1 MTGLDKKLLFGLGQG
16 RNIEVFDIDIEEGKV
31 AKSKVV
37 GVGGGGNNAVNRM
50 IEAGVRCVDF
60 ISVNTDAQVLKLSKA
75 DVTLQIGEKLTRG
88 LGAGANPE
96 IGEKAAQESSD
107 EIEAM
112 LKGADMVF
120 ITAGMGGGTG
130 TGAAGVIAGI
140 AKKMGILTVAI
151 VTKPFSFEGR
161 PRMAKAEAG
170 IKVLRENVDAIMTI
184 PNDNLLNIIQKD
196 TTIEATFLMAD
207 DILRQGVQGISDM
220 IVGSGYIN
228 ADFADVKKTMQ
239 NSGVAHMG
247 VGVATGENKAAEAV
261 KGAIES
267 PLLETS
273 INGAR
278 NVLVNITGGKKL
290 SMFEANQVMQIA
302 NELVDTDADIIFGV
316 VIDESLEDEI
326 RVTVVATGFDAAMPS
341 AKIFSEISGKD
352 EKPSATK
359 SDSGDTFNPDVNFD
373 IDNVDI
379 PPFLKN
385 RQF

>member
-1 MTGLDKKLLFGLGQG
+1 MTGLDKKLLFRLGQG
-16 RNIEVFDIDIEEGKV
+16 RNIEVFDIDIEVGKV
-31 AKSKVV
+31 ANIKVV

-50 IEAGVRCVDF
+50 IESGVRCVDF

>member
-1 MTGLDKKLLFGLGQG
+1 
-16 RNIEVFDIDIEEGKV
+16 
-31 AKSKVV
+31 
-37 GVGGGGNNAVNRM
+37 
-50 IEAGVRCVDF
+50 
-60 ISVNTDAQVLKLSKA
+60 
-75 DVTLQIGEKLTRG
+75 
-88 LGAGANPE
+88 
-96 IGEKAAQESSD
+96 
-107 EIEAM
+107 
-112 LKGADMVF
+112 
-120 ITAGMGGGTG
+120 
-130 TGAAGVIAGI
+130 
-140 AKKMGILTVAI
+140 
-151 VTKPFSFEGR
+151 
-161 PRMAKAEAG
+161 
-170 IKVLRENVDAIMTI
+170 
-184 PNDNLLNIIQKD
+184 
-196 TTIEATFLMAD
+196 
-207 DILRQGVQGISDM
+207 
-220 IVGSGYIN
+220 
-228 ADFADVKKTMQ
+228 
-239 NSGVAHMG
+239 MG

>member
-31 AKSKVV
+31 AKIKVV

>member
-1 MTGLDKKLLFGLGQG
+1 M
-16 RNIEVFDIDIEEGKV
+16 FDIDIEEGKV
-31 AKSKVV
+31 AKIKVV

-50 IEAGVRCVDF
+50 IDAGVRCVDF

-96 IGEKAAQESSD
+96 IGEKAAQESAD
-107 EIEAM
+107 EIEGV

-130 TGAAGVIAGI
+130 TGAAAVIAGI
-140 AKKMGILTVAI
+140 AKKMGILTVGI
-151 VTKPFSFEGR
+151 VTKPFTFEGR

-170 IKVLRENVDAIMTI
+170 IKALKENVDAIMTI

-247 VGVATGENKAAEAV
+247 VGIATGENKAAEAV
-261 KGAIES
+261 KSAIES

-273 INGAR
+273 INGAS

-290 SMFEANQVMQIA
+290 SMFEANQVMQVA

-316 VIDESLEDEI
+316 VIDENLEDEI
-326 RVTVVATGFDAAMPS
+326 RVTVVATGFENPGVHPDF
-341 AKIFSEISGKD
+341 FSDIISGNGD
-352 EKPSATK
+352 RARATK
-359 SDSGDTFNPDVNFD
+359 NDKGAEFDAKVDFEIDD
-373 IDNVDI
+373 IDI
-379 PPFLKN
+379 PTFLKN
-385 RQF
+385 K